1 MSAHKENIG
10 QNIGQNVDK
19 VGEGSSDQLDL
30 LADMGRDFATYGD
43 IGSVFKTGLERIALT
58 LEAEGGAL
66 FLLNDEGDKL
76 ACNASFGPVDIAG
89 LTIGSTDGIVG
100 RTVNSNHAEIVR
112 DVTKDPNFNIEVDQ
126 GSGFTTRSILC
137 APLQVKGKKIGAIEM
152 VNKKGGDNLFTVKD
166 LKLLETL
173 AASASLAILNARM
186 AVELVEKEKMRREL
200 ELAAEIQKSLL
211 PPEGEPDS
219 PVAGV
224 NLPARVV
231 SGDFFDFFVLE
242 DGRTCFTLADVSGK
256 GMNAALMMAKTASLF
271 RCLGK
276 ETPYPGILIAK
287 INAEIN
293 ETAARGM
300 FVTMLVGVY
309 DPETGTVRFANAG
322 HEPPLLH
329 HPDGTIEEFEA
340 TMPPV
345 GVLPDIGMGKI
356 PSETTI
362 NLEGGAFYIFTD
374 GVTEGYIGE
383 EELGAEGFN
392 SLIKEG
398 KDMLPAERIHSVAQH
413 LKGGSDLLRDDV
425 TILVVDDG
433 AAFKERDINKAKDED
448 QSKTDNIYKDGEMAR
463 ISVPASAESLKIV
476 RRVVE
481 SATTSCGL
489 GKDTVQDVVL
499 SVDEAC
505 QNVIRHAY
513 AETKPEKN
521 KNEMI
526 INISRIQQ
534 ELIIEIR
541 DFAPRI
547 DPNKVRPRELD
558 DIRPGGLGTHFI
570 NEVMDK
576 VEFKIPEDGPQNN
589 QENNQE
595 NNKGNLLVL
604 TKSLK

>member
-1 MSAHKENIG
+1 MSAHNENTG
-10 QNIGQNVDK
+10 
-19 VGEGSSDQLDL
+19 QLDL
-30 LADMGRDFATYGD
+30 LADMGRNFADSGD

-66 FLLNDEGDKL
+66 FLLDGPLNDEGTKL
-76 ACNASFGPVDIAG
+76 VCNASFGPVDIAG
-89 LTIGSTDGIVG
+89 LTIDADDGIVG
-100 RTVNSNHAEIVR
+100 RAVNSNCAEIVR
-112 DVTKDPNFNIEVDQ
+112 DVTKDPNFNIEIDKE
-126 GSGFTTRSILC
+126 SGFTTRSILC
-137 APLQVKGKKIGAIEM
+137 APLAVKDEKIGAIEM
-152 VNKKGGDNLFTVKD
+152 VNKKGGDNLFTVED

-186 AVELVEKEKMRREL
+186 AAELVEKEKMRREL

-211 PPEGEPDS
+211 PADGEPDS

-231 SGDFFDFFVLE
+231 SGDFFDFFVLD

-256 GMNAALMMAKTASLF
+256 GMNAALLMAKTASLF

-293 ETAARGM
+293 ETATRGM

-329 HPDGTIEEFEA
+329 HPDGSVDDFEA
-340 TMPPV
+340 SMPPV
-345 GVLPDIGMGKI
+345 GVLPDIGMGKT
-356 PSETTI
+356 PVETTI

-392 SLIKEG
+392 NLIKKG
-398 KDMLPAERIHSVAQH
+398 KELLPAERINGVATH
-413 LKGGSDLLRDDV
+413 LKEGSELLRDDV

-433 AAFKERDINKAKDED
+433 AAFKERTANKAQGKNRAE
-448 QSKTDNIYKDGEMAR
+448 TDVIYGHRHGHGPGNEEIAK
-463 ISVPASAESLKIV
+463 ISVPARPESLKIV

-481 SATTSCGL
+481 GAVASCGL
-489 GKDTVQDVVL
+489 GKDTVQDIVL
-499 SVDEAC
+499 CVDEAC

-513 AETKPEKN
+513 AGIKPEKN

-526 INISRIQQ
+526 ISVSSGQQ
-534 ELIIEIR
+534 ILIIGIR

-547 DPNKVRPRELD
+547 DPDKVHPRELD
-558 DIRPGGLGTHFI
+558 DVRPGGLGTHFI

-576 VEFKIPEDGPQNN
+576 VEFKVPEDGHKDNR
-589 QENNQE
+589 
-595 NNKGNLLVL
+595 GNLLVL
-604 TKSLK
+604 SKSLK

>member
-1 MSAHKENIG
+1 MAQEHANT
-10 QNIGQNVDK
+10 
-19 VGEGSSDQLDL
+19 DQLDL
-30 LADMGRDFATYGD
+30 LADMGRDFAASGD
-43 IGSVFKTGLERIALT
+43 IGSVFKSGLERISIT
-58 LEAEGGAL
+58 LKAEGGAL

-76 ACNASFGPVDIAG
+76 ACNASFGPVDITG
-89 LTIGSTDGIVG
+89 LIIGAADGIVG
-100 RTVNSNHAEIVR
+100 RTVNSNRAEIVR
-112 DVTKDPNFNIEVDQ
+112 DVTTDPNFHNEVDQ
-126 GSGFTTRSILC
+126 ESGFITRSILC
-137 APLQVKGKKIGAIEM
+137 APLAVKDEKIGAIEI
-152 VNKKGGDNLFTVKD
+152 VNKKGGDNLFTTED

-219 PVAGV
+219 SVAGV

-256 GMNAALMMAKTASLF
+256 GMNAALLMAKTASLF

-329 HPDGTIEEFEA
+329 RSDGSIDDFEA
-340 TMPPV
+340 SMPPV
-345 GVLPDIGMGKI
+345 GILPDIGMGKT
-356 PSETTI
+356 PEETVI

-383 EELGAEGFN
+383 KELGAEGFN

-398 KDMLPAERIHSVAQH
+398 KGLPPTERIHGVAQH
-413 LKGGSDLLRDDV
+413 LKEGSDILRDDV

-433 AAFKERDINKAKDED
+433 AAFKERCKNDEQLNTVDEEINS
-448 QSKTDNIYKDGEMAR
+448 SKEIAR
-463 ISVPASAESLKIV
+463 VSVPARPESLQII

-481 SATTSCGL
+481 SASASCGL
-489 GKDTVQDVVL
+489 GKDTVQDIVL

-513 AETKPEKN
+513 AGINDEKN
-521 KNEMI
+521 KNEII
-526 INISRIQQ
+526 INVSYAQQ
-534 ELIIEIR
+534 SLIISIR
-541 DFAPRI
+541 DFAPRV
-547 DPNKVRPRELD
+547 DPSKVQPRELD

-576 VEFKIPEDGPQNN
+576 VEFKIPDDG
-589 QENNQE
+589 QE